1 MEKRNNTSSI
11 ISLHNSI
18 SVSLYNH
25 SPDEVS
31 LSSTEQALIR
41 AAHSVPSRVA
51 SVLMSFSISV

>member
-31 LSSTEQALIR
+31 LSSTEQA
-41 AAHSVPSRVA
+41 SVPSRVA